1 MRPRVEIVGLGGP
14 WQNAAMIYGFEA
26 TNGYNPLRIGAYDR
40 LVQPGESP
48 YTVLHRRF
56 PTSFPGYSCDLG
68 KLLGLEYVVLD
79 RPIELMPHLSQWSTV
94 ETIMAGPT
102 AWIYRLP
109 NPAPRVALASVVR
122 VADADAF
129 VDAGQFPRL
138 NGTSE
143 VLIDDDDEL
152 SPARAT
158 AATGAAGAGAPAIAA
173 ARPANVLAPVLQQM
187 MRSPGR
193 AEITAWRPDRVE
205 IAVEARTSTV
215 LTLHEPWY
223 PGWEVEVDGVR
234 KPLLRSDVLFRGV
247 EVPAGKS
254 KVVFAYRPLSREN
267 LRAALDGILGRDE

>member
-1 MRPRVEIVGLGGP
+1 
-14 WQNAAMIYGFEA
+14 
-26 TNGYNPLRIGAYDR
+26 
-40 LVQPGESP
+40 
-48 YTVLHRRF
+48 
-56 PTSFPGYSCDLG
+56 
-68 KLLGLEYVVLD
+68 
-79 RPIELMPHLSQWSTV
+79 LMPHLSQWSTV

-109 NPAPRVALASVVR
+109 DPAPRVALASVVR

-129 VDAGQFPRL
+129 VDAGSFPRL

-143 VLIDDDDEL
+143 VMIDDDDEL
-152 SPARAT
+152 SASYTQPASAQRPGT
-158 AATGAAGAGAPAIAA
+158 QPAGISD
-173 ARPANVLAPVLQQM
+173 ARPSANVLTPAMQAL
-187 MRSPGR
+187 MRSPGK

-254 KVVFAYRPLSREN
+254 KVVFTYRPLSREN